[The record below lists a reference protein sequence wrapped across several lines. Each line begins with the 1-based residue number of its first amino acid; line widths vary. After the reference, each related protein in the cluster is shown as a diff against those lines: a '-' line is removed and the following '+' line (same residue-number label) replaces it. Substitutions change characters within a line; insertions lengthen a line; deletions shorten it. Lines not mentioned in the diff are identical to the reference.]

1 MLESMMNQSE
11 GGYPRHAALASLPGY
26 NPALVT
32 SMMGKIWGLNLLSPP
47 NSDTT
52 ESEDN
57 KTGKNLY

>member
-1 MLESMMNQSE
+1 MLESMMKQGE
-11 GGYPRHAALASLPGY
+11 GGYPRHPALASFPGY
-26 NPALVT
+26 NPALT

-57 KTGKNLY
+57 KTGRIF